1 MAVSFELKFTY
12 DINYN
17 LGDTLYFGMNLL
29 LGCRE
34 FPLRFAGSAT
44 STSGS
49 SIDNSP
55 RSSRTF
61 NFTAGAQDIT
71 FNESNIFNKAGLED
85 VTKVMLYTDPSNPI
99 AETFKTGS
107 VALRQIVEFN
117 PANGG
122 SLNDFFDK
130 QFTEVSDI
138 SLTVKIDTLATTLVG
153 KPTSVKLGKQFGE
166 ILLLSWSSAAA

>member
-1 MAVSFELKFTY
+1 
-12 DINYN
+12 
-17 LGDTLYFGMNLL
+17 
-29 LGCRE
+29 
-34 FPLRFAGSAT
+34 
-44 STSGS
+44 
-49 SIDNSP
+49 
-55 RSSRTF
+55 
-61 NFTAGAQDIT
+61 
-71 FNESNIFNKAGLED
+71 
-85 VTKVMLYTDPSNPI
+85 MLYTDPSNPI